1 MKRTLLLSTTL
12 ILLAACTQ
20 GQSDVSNRTP
30 KGNPN
35 AAVVLTGY
43 SDFQCPACS
52 AAHISIITPL
62 TEQYGNKIRFDFMHF
77 PLRSI
82 HRFALEA
89 AEASECAAD
98 QEKFWE
104 YADLAFEN
112 QSAMSADSFSAWA
125 RQLGLDMS
133 TFDKCMKSHTKRETV
148 LADYKI
154 GRELGVGGTPTFFVN
169 GRNVQTGFDTLSE
182 AIEAELERLTQR
194 L

>member
-1 MKRTLLLSTTL
+1 MKHTLLLSTTL
-12 ILLAACTQ
+12 LLLAACTN
-20 GQSDVSNRTP
+20 GQSDVSNRTS

-35 AAVVLTGY
+35 AAVIITEY
-43 SDFQCPACS
+43 SDLQCPACR
-52 AAHISIITPL
+52 AAHVSITNPL
-62 TEQYGNKIRFDFMHF
+62 IDKYGNQIRLDYMHF

-104 YADLAFEN
+104 YVDFIFEN
-112 QSAMSADSFSAWA
+112 QDELSSDSLPAWA
-125 RQLGLDMS
+125 RQIGLD
-133 TFDKCMKSHTKRETV
+133 TTVFDKCMKSHSRRDTV

-169 GRNVQTGFDTLSE
+169 GKNVQTGFDTLSE
-182 AIEAELERLTQR
+182 AIDAELDRLTQR